1 MRLSGQALP
10 RASFHRPVP
19 VVACDLIGTTL
30 LVDGVGGI
38 VVETE
43 AYARNDPAS
52 HSFAGRTPRNASMFG
67 PTGHA
72 YVYRSYGIHWCLNI
86 VCDAEAPGSAVL
98 IRALQPTVGLEL
110 MAQRR
115 GTADPRRLCS
125 GPGRLCQALGV
136 TGALDGLPLDTPPF
150 ALESRLEPPRIAEG
164 RRIGITQAVET
175 PWRFCL
181 SGSRF
186 LSRPPRG

>member
-1 MRLSGQALP
+1 MTPPGQALS
-10 RASFHRPVP
+10 RLFFHRPVP
-19 VVACDLIGTTL
+19 DAARDLIGATL
-30 LVDGVGGI
+30 LVDGVGGT

-43 AYARNDPAS
+43 AYARDDPAS

-72 YVYRSYGIHWCLNI
+72 YVYRSYGIHWCLNV

-98 IRALQPTVGLEL
+98 IRALEPTAGIER
-110 MAQRR
+110 MRQRR
-115 GTADPRRLCS
+115 GVADLRRLCS

-136 TGALDGLPLDTPPF
+136 TGALDGVPLDAPPF
-150 ALESRLEPPRIAEG
+150 AFEGRSKPVRIAEG
-164 RRIGITQAVET
+164 RRVGITQAAGT

-181 SGSRF
+181 SGSGF
-186 LSRPPRG
+186 LSRPLRA